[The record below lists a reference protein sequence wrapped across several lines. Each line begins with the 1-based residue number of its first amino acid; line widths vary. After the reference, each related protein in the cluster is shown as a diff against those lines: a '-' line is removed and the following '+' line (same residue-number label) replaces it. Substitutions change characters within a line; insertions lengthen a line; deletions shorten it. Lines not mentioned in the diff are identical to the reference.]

1 MKKRLLSILLCFCM
15 ALGLLPTTVFAQSSA
30 TDMSEMN
37 ALEALGIDT
46 SVAPDGYDAND
57 TSNPYGKDVT
67 TLNPVSELLLMTEAM
82 GYSGTRLVFD
92 INATLNGHAD
102 GSLSTY
108 SDFMSDSYSKSN
120 SVAKSHEFQR
130 YESTAEGSL
139 VSDNYLFNVSGG
151 FLGTA
156 TAAGNFDGNTEG
168 LEKQYALLSVKRESS
183 YFTPYGSFELQVL
196 DAYDGKDTSVASA
209 KTLID
214 AALFEYDFGNEEDRS
229 AYTYQLQN
237 YLQIAAGDFDG
248 NGIDEIA
255 VYIPSKSDP
264 RIEVYQYQK
273 KSGAGA
279 NAYQNVNGNW
289 NLVWSYSIAKLGTSK
304 NYIPNMV
311 SLTAGDINE
320 DGIEDLAITYSYF
333 YGENNYDSGRAAV
346 LFGGSKNMLQEYY
359 DFPLVS
365 TDGDEI
371 VRAAF
376 TYGEITGVGTN
387 TLVLGGQSL
396 TDLKKGNIYSRY
408 VALYQ
413 FNGSGFDIVT
423 DRNFDLFSKDNKGN
437 YTYSVMKRT
446 GEDKDKFYSSPLA
459 VANLAVVSNGL
470 SEAATLYFDSLY
482 FTYSESGLELTA
494 ALDNTANYQHPI
506 TYKENPNDSNS
517 KDITV
522 NYRWYTEYG
531 AASADIFGLGYDAL
545 GAMQHF
551 IPIGNAIK
559 NSLTGY
565 IKDIYSN
572 VSKLPADGWG
582 VTGETYF
589 VMAYTEAAVTDDNS
603 SSYTTSSAVTSKKV
617 NASSSFA
624 FPNTDHDTAYLKY
637 ADNHYYTYSNPEV
650 LAVLASA
657 PYFSDLLDRDD
668 LSGNYAESTTSYGTT
683 KGSGDGVTAN
693 ASLFAGA
700 YASFEQDIKVF
711 GITIASIEASETIT
725 ASFTYEFEKLST
737 LEQTIEYSTSV
748 GSDAVVLYSIPVV
761 VYVYEAYTPNG
772 NGGYDVQYM
781 TVTSPHTAVTQVME
795 LDKYEEIA
803 KDYSELPQ
811 ISGNILT
818 HTLGDPTTYPTSAKG
833 YKNALVYDGDYS
845 AVGYSGTGGGATVT
859 QSISMTKEES
869 HSFSGSMAI
878 EVSAGVGAGGIVV
891 GVTAGSE
898 AGAGYVMTSTSG
910 STYTASMQNMPA
922 EAEEYGYAL
931 SWKLFAYE
939 KEYYVGKKK
948 KSVPVVNYLVTNVEM
963 PPTLPE
969 DFAQDV
975 ENTTDDTVALTW
987 SYDKYVAGFQ
997 IYRYYEFPDG
1007 TGSYELA
1014 FVPFKNG
1021 VKQADGTWQ
1030 FSYKDKNLSPYTDY
1044 YYQIQTV
1051 RSTVPNN
1058 SITSE
1063 VLTAKTR
1070 TDVGYPELTLNGLN
1084 DDGTLSI
1091 YPDSTNTVTV
1101 TVGNKGDYP
1110 QGISY
1115 QWQKLVD
1122 GNWTDVKGKNSPAY
1136 TFLSSGYSTA
1146 GTYRCRVNVI
1156 YWDAD
1161 RGEEYLISAYSDTFE
1176 AVYRMHTVEV
1186 AKELS
1191 ANVDENGYPYA
1202 SVSIET
1208 TTSNH
1213 NVAPSGTVTFE
1224 ISSYNYSR
1232 SYNVTLTAK
1241 GKTATANLTAD
1252 ITSKLPDGVYDIT
1265 ATYNGSRVFLPAEL
1279 GSVAVLSGESGYRLQ
1294 VYDKDGNE
1302 TDSVVY
1308 GDPWSYKLIKY
1319 TKSEN
1324 GEVSQT
1330 VATEFGSKQHAES
1343 PYWLGMFGQNG
1354 EARLAIQNPGGTYSY
1369 CGWGLYYVYD
1379 YSEKKN
1385 NIDYSDGYAFYA
1397 ETPVGK
1403 YRLILEEKYG
1413 NNYEGRHTT
1422 YFYVTPRPITVGVTG
1437 NLSATYGEAEN
1448 NQPELY
1454 VKEGSLAYDD
1464 KLSAELEG
1472 HTDFVSLHAYNTGG
1486 REVALNNSTLPG
1498 SYTVTGK
1505 VNPNN
1510 TVLIDGVNTRGDTVI
1525 CKDGNEFKYYL
1536 VAASDRGA
1544 FITYDRNYD
1553 VTFEPATYIVTG
1565 QQYAVT
1571 AEVGTVN
1578 GKTAGTIELISPK
1591 SASESTLESGITF
1604 AGGTSLTFLAK
1615 PYAGYRVKSWTVTRG
1630 DTEPTKENGA
1640 NLTLSCT
1647 MLSEPLH
1654 VAVEFEIEKY
1664 RLTVTN
1670 NTPSGGDITMP
1681 KGFANGAVTTPG
1693 AEWSFTAVPKSGYTF
1708 SHWEYVIGGSTTRY
1722 TTPTV
1727 TVTMPKSNA
1736 YLYPIFVRDSYT
1748 ITLGDNLRVG
1758 YAWDHD
1764 NNSSTPN
1771 ITRYVT
1777 SGAKI
1782 TGDTVVTVE
1791 AAPGYEIPDN
1801 ATWKLNGIPFS
1812 NDKKTFSFTILN
1824 DADVKVE
1831 TVLGKYDLNVS
1842 TANGFVTAAYGDE
1855 TVTVS
1860 SEDGSATINDIDGAT
1875 DISLTATPD
1884 YGYVFSHWVVNGQT
1898 VDGSETV
1905 YNILKLSA
1913 DTTVEA
1919 IFAQNTTHTV
1929 SGTFVESEGSL
1940 SYKVLDKY
1948 GNEQATGAYTSGTD
1962 ITVYDGDT
1970 VELTATPR
1978 DSWMVGK
1985 WTVDGTVY
1993 DEDHSKTKTF
2003 EAVTD
2008 DITFEIDFVAQSYY
2022 TVYFSVVGANGHGK
2036 ISKAYVNG
2044 SPFSSGKTDVG
2055 GGSTITLLADPDL
2068 NYMVKEWRI
2077 NGKVVTKENGTVNQ
2091 YNLLT
2096 IDSLSGEDTT
2106 VSITVEFQRIVTYDV
2121 RMNTDEAYTITWDNK
2136 NEARRHNG
2144 KVMQGE
2150 ELIFTVKAN
2159 AGYRLLGMRILGR
2172 SLYKITDNEDGS
2184 KTCMVYA
2191 LTDNLLVGA
2200 DSRKLYSIT
2209 CGAAPNG
2216 TLSVAPNIAIAG
2228 ETVTVT
2234 ATPNTGYKR
2243 KSLIAEYS
2251 DGTATNELTLS
2262 DALTF
2267 VMPEADVEVMAV
2279 FIDENIYTVTFN
2291 ANGGTLSQTSADT
2304 GTNGKL
2310 TALPTPIRDKFDFVG
2325 WFTEQSGGKEIST
2338 DTVFD
2343 KDTTVYAHW
2352 TEITYTVT
2360 FNANGGVLSQTTAK
2374 TDIYGKLTALPTP
2387 TRDGYSF
2394 VGWFTEQNGETE
2406 VSTDTV
2412 FDEDIT
2418 VYAKWAC
2425 AGHKDE
2431 SPEDHKCDICGDV
2444 VSVCSGGTA
2453 GCTRKA
2459 VCKVCGQEYG
2469 EADTNNHSALKHVEA
2484 KAATTE
2490 SEGNTEYWYCE
2501 DCNKYFADGECKTE
2515 ITLADTI
2522 TAKLENTDKS
2532 ENPDKSENTDKT
2544 ENPDK
2549 NESSDKTENTDKS
2562 ENSSNAENADEAEG
2576 DNKAETLDKSDTAGN
2591 EAKSE
2596 YPQTGDN
2603 SKAIIWFAI
2612 LLSSICLLALTG
2624 IYGKKKKYFVK

>member
-1 MKKRLLSILLCFCM
+1 M
-15 ALGLLPTTVFAQSSA
+15 
-30 TDMSEMN
+30 
-37 ALEALGIDT
+37 
-46 SVAPDGYDAND
+46 
-57 TSNPYGKDVT
+57 
-67 TLNPVSELLLMTEAM
+67 
-82 GYSGTRLVFD
+82 
-92 INATLNGHAD
+92 
-102 GSLSTY
+102 
-108 SDFMSDSYSKSN
+108 
-120 SVAKSHEFQR
+120 
-130 YESTAEGSL
+130 
-139 VSDNYLFNVSGG
+139 
-151 FLGTA
+151 
-156 TAAGNFDGNTEG
+156 
-168 LEKQYALLSVKRESS
+168 
-183 YFTPYGSFELQVL
+183 
-196 DAYDGKDTSVASA
+196 
-209 KTLID
+209 
-214 AALFEYDFGNEEDRS
+214 
-229 AYTYQLQN
+229 
-237 YLQIAAGDFDG
+237 
-248 NGIDEIA
+248 
-255 VYIPSKSDP
+255 
-264 RIEVYQYQK
+264 
-273 KSGAGA
+273 
-279 NAYQNVNGNW
+279 
-289 NLVWSYSIAKLGTSK
+289 
-304 NYIPNMV
+304 
-311 SLTAGDINE
+311 
-320 DGIEDLAITYSYF
+320 
-333 YGENNYDSGRAAV
+333 
-346 LFGGSKNMLQEYY
+346 
-359 DFPLVS
+359 
-365 TDGDEI
+365 
-371 VRAAF
+371 
-376 TYGEITGVGTN
+376 
-387 TLVLGGQSL
+387 
-396 TDLKKGNIYSRY
+396 
-408 VALYQ
+408 
-413 FNGSGFDIVT
+413 
-423 DRNFDLFSKDNKGN
+423 
-437 YTYSVMKRT
+437 
-446 GEDKDKFYSSPLA
+446 
-459 VANLAVVSNGL
+459 
-470 SEAATLYFDSLY
+470 
-482 FTYSESGLELTA
+482 
-494 ALDNTANYQHPI
+494 
-506 TYKENPNDSNS
+506 
-517 KDITV
+517 
-522 NYRWYTEYG
+522 
-531 AASADIFGLGYDAL
+531 
-545 GAMQHF
+545 
-551 IPIGNAIK
+551 
-559 NSLTGY
+559 
-565 IKDIYSN
+565 
-572 VSKLPADGWG
+572 
-582 VTGETYF
+582 
-589 VMAYTEAAVTDDNS
+589 
-603 SSYTTSSAVTSKKV
+603 
-617 NASSSFA
+617 
-624 FPNTDHDTAYLKY
+624 
-637 ADNHYYTYSNPEV
+637 
-650 LAVLASA
+650 
-657 PYFSDLLDRDD
+657 
-668 LSGNYAESTTSYGTT
+668 
-683 KGSGDGVTAN
+683 
-693 ASLFAGA
+693 
-700 YASFEQDIKVF
+700 
-711 GITIASIEASETIT
+711 
-725 ASFTYEFEKLST
+725 
-737 LEQTIEYSTSV
+737 
-748 GSDAVVLYSIPVV
+748 
-761 VYVYEAYTPNG
+761 
-772 NGGYDVQYM
+772 
-781 TVTSPHTAVTQVME
+781 
-795 LDKYEEIA
+795 
-803 KDYSELPQ
+803 
-811 ISGNILT
+811 
-818 HTLGDPTTYPTSAKG
+818 
-833 YKNALVYDGDYS
+833 
-845 AVGYSGTGGGATVT
+845 
-859 QSISMTKEES
+859 
-869 HSFSGSMAI
+869 
-878 EVSAGVGAGGIVV
+878 
-891 GVTAGSE
+891 
-898 AGAGYVMTSTSG
+898 
-910 STYTASMQNMPA
+910 
-922 EAEEYGYAL
+922 
-931 SWKLFAYE
+931 
-939 KEYYVGKKK
+939 
-948 KSVPVVNYLVTNVEM
+948 
-963 PPTLPE
+963 
-969 DFAQDV
+969 
-975 ENTTDDTVALTW
+975 
-987 SYDKYVAGFQ
+987 
-997 IYRYYEFPDG
+997 
-1007 TGSYELA
+1007 
-1014 FVPFKNG
+1014 
-1021 VKQADGTWQ
+1021 
-1030 FSYKDKNLSPYTDY
+1030 
-1044 YYQIQTV
+1044 
-1051 RSTVPNN
+1051 
-1058 SITSE
+1058 
-1063 VLTAKTR
+1063 
-1070 TDVGYPELTLNGLN
+1070 
-1084 DDGTLSI
+1084 
-1091 YPDSTNTVTV
+1091 
-1101 TVGNKGDYP
+1101 
-1110 QGISY
+1110 
-1115 QWQKLVD
+1115 
-1122 GNWTDVKGKNSPAY
+1122 
-1136 TFLSSGYSTA
+1136 
-1146 GTYRCRVNVI
+1146 
-1156 YWDAD
+1156 
-1161 RGEEYLISAYSDTFE
+1161 
-1176 AVYRMHTVEV
+1176 
-1186 AKELS
+1186 
-1191 ANVDENGYPYA
+1191 
-1202 SVSIET
+1202 
-1208 TTSNH
+1208 
-1213 NVAPSGTVTFE
+1213 
-1224 ISSYNYSR
+1224 
-1232 SYNVTLTAK
+1232 
-1241 GKTATANLTAD
+1241 
-1252 ITSKLPDGVYDIT
+1252 TSKLPDGVYDIT

-1330 VATEFGSKQHAES
+1330 VATEFGSKQHVES

-1354 EARLAIQNPGGTYSY
+1354 EARLVIQNPGGTYSY

-1437 NLSATYGEAEN
+1437 DLTAAYGEAEN
-1448 NQPELY
+1448 DQPELY

-1615 PYAGYRVKSWTVTRG
+1615 PYAGYRVKSWTITRG

-1670 NTPSGGDITMP
+1670 NTPSGGDVTMP

-1708 SHWEYVIGGSTTRY
+1708 SHWEYVVGGSTTRY

-1842 TANGFVTAAYGDE
+1842 TANGSVTAAYGDE

-1919 IFAQNTTHTV
+1919 VFAQSTTHTV

-2022 TVYFSVVGANGHGK
+2022 TVYFSVVGADRHGK

-2159 AGYRLLGMRILGR
+2159 AGYRLLAMRILGR

-2184 KTCMVYA
+2184 KTCTVYA

-2267 VMPEADVEVMAV
+2267 VMPEAEVEVMAV

-2291 ANGGTLSQTSADT
+2291 TNGGTLSQTSADT
-2304 GTNGKL
+2304 GTDGKL

-2406 VSTDTV
+2406 ASTDTV

-2501 DCNKYFADGECKTE
+2501 DCNKYFADGECKIE
-2515 ITLADTI
+2515 ITLADTV

-2532 ENPDKSENTDKT
+2532 

-2562 ENSSNAENADEAEG
+2562 ENSSNAETADKAEG